1 MNATEFRQRFR
12 LFVQEEAEAANATDQ
27 VRLLEA
33 GRLME
38 ELTDD
43 QVETFAGI
51 LQEAFREQTRQDLRD
66 EVALRGDPC

>member
-1 MNATEFRQRFR
+1 MKATEFRQLFR
-12 LFVQEEAEAANATDQ
+12 RFVQEEVEAANATDQ

-51 LQEAFREQTRQDLRD
+51 LQEAFREQPRQDD
-66 EVALRGDPC
+66 ATRGDPC